1 MKRKLKITVFV
12 DAEDVKVLRDLA
24 REQGEGLQTFLAAET
39 EAMLLVL
46 ILGQTHS
53 RWISWLSAKVEDE
66 SLEEGK

>member
-46 ILGQTHS
+46 IL
-53 RWISWLSAKVEDE
+53 
-66 SLEEGK
+66 EEGK